1 MPRRP
6 RPRASTALDPL
17 AVLILV
23 VAPACRPATGPSAD
37 DDTTTTGTSAS
48 TDPIETTFTAPDA
61 CTSSEEC
68 EGEPLRCVAPYDPG
82 SDPPVGPGACIE
94 VCIEAD
100 DLTRWC
106 FDDAGCCG
114 ELRCNAVDGF
124 CEPLGETEDGT
135 STGDETGTTG
145 TTGGS
150 GSSSGGSSSGTG
162 GGSSSSGTTGSGSS
176 SSGPG
181 GSGSGTGGTT

>member
-1 MPRRP
+1 M
-6 RPRASTALDPL
+6 
-17 AVLILV
+17 VLILV
-23 VAPACRPATGPSAD
+23 VAPACRPATEPSAD
-37 DDTTTTGTSAS
+37 DDTTSSGTSAS
-48 TDPIETTFTAPDA
+48 TGPIETTFTTPDA
-61 CTSSEEC
+61 CTSSDEC

-114 ELRCNAVDGF
+114 ELRCNVVDGF

-135 STGDETGTTG
+135 SSGDETGTTGTTG

-150 GSSSGGSSSGTG
+150 GSSSGGSSSGTEG
-162 GGSSSSGTTGSGSS
+162 SSSSSGTGGSSSSTGG
-176 SSGPG
+176 
-181 GSGSGTGGTT
+181 GSGTGGSSGTDSTT